1 MGHSGVAT
9 ARRLRED
16 EFATREDYF
25 SDDYD
30 ELLVNPDEISVASY
44 DRTRDEYV
52 VTEKGKEIFGED
64 TVLRHILEGIQT
76 LDECLETVFG
86 ILREKA
92 VKGALVKLQQRF
104 GN

>member
-1 MGHSGVAT
+1 M
-9 ARRLRED
+9 RED